1 MANVRKEDLTAE
13 ELASLEEVGKGV
25 SQKNI
30 PDEHK
35 RRLLDLRLIKEGVGG
50 LMLTR
55 HGIFIA
61 RSEPPSLAGM
71 PREKRSWRT
80 AD

>member
-1 MANVRKEDLTAE
+1 
-13 ELASLEEVGKGV
+13 V

-35 RRLLDLRLIKEGVGG
+35 RRLLELRLIKEGVGG

-55 HGIFIA
+55 HGTFIA

-71 PREKRSWRT
+71 PREKRSW
-80 AD
+80 

>member
-13 ELASLEEVGKGV
+13 ELASLKEMGKGV

-35 RRLLDLRLIKEGVGG
+35 RRLLELRLIKEGVGG
-50 LMLTR
+50 LTLTR
-55 HGIFIA
+55 HGTFIA

-71 PREKRSWRT
+71 LREKRSW
-80 AD
+80 

>member
-1 MANVRKEDLTAE
+1 MANVRKEDLTVE

-25 SQKNI
+25 SQKKI

-35 RRLLDLRLIKEGVGG
+35 KRLVELRLVKEGAGG
-50 LMLTR
+50 LIQTR

-61 RSEPPSLAGM
+61 RSEPPSLSGM
-71 PREKRSWRT
+71 PREKPRSW
-80 AD
+80 